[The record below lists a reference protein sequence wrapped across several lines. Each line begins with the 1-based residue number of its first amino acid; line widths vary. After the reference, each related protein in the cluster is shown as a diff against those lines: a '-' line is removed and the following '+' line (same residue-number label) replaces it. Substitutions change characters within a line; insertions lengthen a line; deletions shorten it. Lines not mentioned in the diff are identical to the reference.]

1 MNQSIPWR
9 ARTSIPD
16 DATLGNLI
24 PNFHH
29 SSQIHSPLKK
39 IQQATG
45 WWYNTSPVLIV
56 FPTPGYSMQQI
67 LFSSLLF
74 FIHPTMVRFLPRCLT
89 VNKKDRLQRVD
100 KKKVILHTSAQL
112 RCQTSPEKQPP
123 VAGELT
129 LLVTEK
135 THAHTH
141 EHK

>member
-24 PNFHH
+24 PNFHP
-29 SSQIHSPLKK
+29 QTLQQPNPLTSKK

-67 LFSSLLF
+67 LFSSLL
-74 FIHPTMVRFLPRCLT
+74 HSSTMVRFLPRCLT
-89 VNKKDRLQRVD
+89 VQKKRLIA
-100 KKKVILHTSAQL
+100 KS
-112 RCQTSPEKQPP
+112 
-123 VAGELT
+123 G
-129 LLVTEK
+129 
-135 THAHTH
+135 
-141 EHK
+141 